1 MHQDAMANR
10 KMIQELYEK
19 LEAKDE
25 QIELLTD
32 AIKVLAGIEDSVSTS
47 NHTHSMSQLDRTR
60 IVQYKLQQAEI
71 IGLQL

>member
-10 KMIQELYEK
+10 KMIQELQEQM
-19 LEAKDE
+19 EAKDD

-32 AIKVLAGIEDSVSTS
+32 TIKVLAGIEGSVSTS
-47 NHTHSMSQLDRTR
+47 THTHAMSQLDKTR
-60 IVQYKLQQAEI
+60 IIQYKLQQVEM